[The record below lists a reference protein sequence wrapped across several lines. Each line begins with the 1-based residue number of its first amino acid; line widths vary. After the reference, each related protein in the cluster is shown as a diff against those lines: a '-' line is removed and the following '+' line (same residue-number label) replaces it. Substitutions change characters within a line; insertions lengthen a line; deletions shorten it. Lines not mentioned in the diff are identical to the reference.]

1 MPLDGSSGQES
12 QDYLLTEVHT
22 YGSLGVSQ
30 GVWYTLRN
38 SFTLDIRV
46 CLRVSSLRESFAIS
60 YKCITRDDTCDQWDF
75 SRVHV
80 FLGNFVTSI
89 KSNLINGL

>member
-1 MPLDGSSGQES
+1 MDGSSGQES
-12 QDYLLTEVHT
+12 QDYLLTEVYT

-30 GVWYTLRN
+30 GVWYTFRN
-38 SFTLDIRV
+38 SFTLAIRV
-46 CLRVSSLRESFAIS
+46 CLRVSSLRESFA
-60 YKCITRDDTCDQWDF
+60 WDF
-75 SRVHV
+75 SRAHV